1 MARRMAGVSNVCV
14 ARDLVPRGTANTWLL
29 RRRRKWLPYL
39 DAHGNDV
46 SLRGLRPWTNGDD
59 RPFVHLFA
67 ERRSQTKRGELVAKV
82 ERSAPRERGIEPC
95 LTFDTAESGRMTP
108 PTDFCKGATRST
120 KTLSRRG
127 TKRFKPPDMSLPLC
141 LSVALSRSV
150 SLLLAFAARL
160 FAGDFLLEPRAKRL
174 FLKARECVCVCYE
187 ESRDDVVVGGFP

>member
-1 MARRMAGVSNVCV
+1 MSPSCSRKGRRNESLARRMAGVSNVFV

-29 RRRRKWLPYL
+29 PRVRKWLPYL
-39 DAHGNDV
+39 DAHRNDV

-127 TKRFKPPDMSLPLC
+127 TKRFKPPDMSLPLYLSLC
-141 LSVALSRSV
+141 LALSRFC
-150 SLLLAFAARL
+150 SLSPP
-160 FAGDFLLEPRAKRL
+160 DFLLGTFCWSREPRDC
-174 FLKARECVCVCYE
+174 F
-187 ESRDDVVVGGFP
+187 